1 MIASQKIGKS
11 FMGALKYNWNKLMHP
26 DPNLRAKLLSTNFT
40 SMDLAMIKL
49 EVDLVRS
56 LRPKLNRYVYH
67 TSLNFHKDDVLD
79 NKTLLAIAEDYLRLS
94 GYTSNQYFIF
104 RHFDADHPH
113 LHLLVN
119 RITFDGEVVSDSNNY
134 KKSDAIAVQLEQQYN
149 LVKVKQRIH
158 VPVKLSNHI
167 SRQHDSGAAVEQ
179 DSIIND
185 GLYNRKTGEHVNCIT
200 GDQYNSVTADQG
212 NNVRVEKS
220 NHLADEQGSSI
231 SIEPGIKVPE
241 LHYNRSP
248 LRAPTNNEL
257 EMVKRTRKGSDKMVL
272 QDKLLRLV
280 PKSGITLQY
289 FISKCEAEGIHL
301 LFNQASTGRV
311 SGITYFHREFKIK
324 GQALGNRFKW
334 AELIKTVH
342 YEQGRDGQAIRQ
354 ANERTRNKYGDETA
368 ASLAAFTT
376 ELDNNERSAK
386 DATGRLYGSTPEVG
400 TDRRDAAQS
409 GEATYSNEAGTDGSA
424 DALPKSVDMDYDTG
438 RYNDWRDSGVGYIP
452 DIEISDDIDDEAILG
467 RNRRRQKQARTN
479 TR

>member
-1 MIASQKIGKS
+1 
-11 FMGALKYNWNKLMHP
+11 MGALKYNWNKLMHP

-104 RHFDADHPH
+104 RHHDADHPH

-149 LVKVKQRIH
+149 LVRVKHRIH
-158 VPVKLSNHI
+158 VPVELSSHI
-167 SRQHDSGAAVEQ
+167 SEHQDSRITVEQ
-179 DSIIND
+179 DSTLGD
-185 GLYNRKTGEHVNCIT
+185 EQHNRITTEQGNFITGE
-200 GDQYNSVTADQG
+200 QYTSVTADRG
-212 NNVRVEKS
+212 NNVPV
-220 NHLADEQGSSI
+220 EQGNAVPHDQDSGI
-231 SIEPGIKVPE
+231 TVEPDSKVPK
-241 LHYNRSP
+241 LQYNRSP

-280 PKSGITLQY
+280 SKPGISLQD
-289 FISKCEAEGIHL
+289 FINKCNAEGIHL

-311 SGITYFHREFKIK
+311 SGITYFHGEFKIK

-334 AELIKTVH
+334 AELIKTVD

-376 ELDNNERSAK
+376 ELDNNERSPT
-386 DATGRLYGSTPEVG
+386 DATGRLYGPTSTAG
-400 TDRRDAAQS
+400 ADRRDAARS
-409 GEATYSNEAGTDGSA
+409 DEAAYSNEARTDGSA
-424 DALPKSVDMDYDTG
+424 DAIPENAEVDNGTG